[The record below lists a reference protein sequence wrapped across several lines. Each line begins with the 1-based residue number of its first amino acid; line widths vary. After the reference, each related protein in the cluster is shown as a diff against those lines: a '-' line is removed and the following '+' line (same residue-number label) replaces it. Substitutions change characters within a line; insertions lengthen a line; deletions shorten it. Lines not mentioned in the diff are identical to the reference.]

1 MLNSLVLKS
10 SGLFFHKKK
19 IVRTQ
24 GNHMV
29 EMKKGMAGPALDPGF
44 LESKSWVFNW
54 IPEAHMDSSWALGT
68 VWGAQRTILSTVFGF
83 LNFRKSQVP
92 WQIDAW
98 LSLFVGMKK
107 DFEWSF

>member
-1 MLNSLVLKS
+1 MTNAQFFGPEKFRP
-10 SGLFFHKKK
+10 FFHKKK

-54 IPEAHMDSSWALGT
+54 IPEAHMDSS
-68 VWGAQRTILSTVFGF
+68 
-83 LNFRKSQVP
+83 
-92 WQIDAW
+92 
-98 LSLFVGMKK
+98 
-107 DFEWSF
+107 